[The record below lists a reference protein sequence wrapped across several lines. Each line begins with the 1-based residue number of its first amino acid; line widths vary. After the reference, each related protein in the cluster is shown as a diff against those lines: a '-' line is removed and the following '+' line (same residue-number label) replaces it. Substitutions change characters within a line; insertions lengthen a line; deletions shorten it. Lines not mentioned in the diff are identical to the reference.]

1 MDIAQPRQ
9 GCEATSR
16 RQRRGKAFLQPL
28 PQMLSR
34 QLVPMVDQHV
44 QAQILNSL
52 ANQVRGDGD
61 DTS

>member
-1 MDIAQPRQ
+1 
-9 GCEATSR
+9 
-16 RQRRGKAFLQPL
+16 
-28 PQMLSR
+28 MLSR